1 MNEAISQLNRNTALK
16 TSGQTPD
23 SSAMNEFGYVILKY
37 LDRRS
42 IESQYNLIEN
52 VLCFEGLLEELQKTY
67 EERKQDLS
75 KKLSLDN
82 LSKQENSFEQTEE
95 MGAMKR

>member
-23 SSAMNEFGYVILKY
+23 SNAMNQFGNIIFQY
-37 LDRRS
+37 LDK
-42 IESQYNLIEN
+42 INFDNQYNLIEN
-52 VLCFEGLLEELQKTY
+52 ILCFNGLSEELKQKY
-67 EERKQDLS
+67 EERKKDLS
-75 KKLSLDN
+75 KQLSLDN
-82 LSKQENSFEQTEE
+82 LSKQENSFEQSEE